1 LTSPSLYRTMTALLL
16 LAPGTP
22 MLFQGQ
28 EFSASSPF
36 LYFVDL
42 SDTLSKAVHEGRLEF
57 LSQFPSLAT
66 PDLRANLPDS
76 ASVSTFLRSKLDLS
90 ERVSHGREYALHK
103 DLLRLR
109 REDPVFSAQNPGTV
123 DGAVLADGAFV
134 LRYFG
139 AGDDDRLLVVN
150 LGADL
155 GLVPLAEPLLAPPAG
170 KTWGLLWSSEDHR
183 YGGLGIPPFHTGAG
197 WSIPAASASVLT
209 PVAGDEEPEGRL
221 P

>member
-42 SDTLSKAVHEGRLEF
+42 SDTLSKAVHEGRLDF

-66 PDLRANLPDS
+66 PDLRASLPDS

-90 ERVSHGREYALHK
+90 ERESHGREYDLHK
-103 DLLRLR
+103 DLMRLR
-109 REDPVFSAQNPGTV
+109 RQDPVFSAQKPGAV
-123 DGAVLADGAFV
+123 DGAVLGDRAFV

-139 AGDDDRLLVVN
+139 PGDDDRLLVIN

-155 GLVPLAEPLLAPPAG
+155 ALAPLAEPLLAPPSG
-170 KTWGLLWSSEDHR
+170 KSWELVWSSEDYR
-183 YGGLGIPPFHTGAG
+183 YGGLGIPSFDTGAG
-197 WSIPAASASVLT
+197 WSVPATSASVLT
-209 PVAGDEEPEGRL
+209 PMAGDEPDGGL
-221 P
+221 S